1 MNASVDP
8 YILQQA
14 SCRAS
19 LLVASAGF
27 RSDDWDDLRQEM
39 ILDCL
44 RRSPKYDPSR
54 GDWQGF
60 VRGVV
65 RNHAAVLVTRRRRR
79 FRREVLAEDLSPEEM
94 KSGDDPLDFLANVA
108 EHEFAAALQMSI
120 DVERVMTGLPL
131 QLKALALL
139 LSKFS
144 VIEVCAKTGKSRSRV
159 YQMTRQLRDAFI
171 RAGFRARSPKKSA
184 VRCRSN
190 SRLEHD
196 AIFWAPPIEDAI
208 SRDRVRQ

>member
-27 RSDDWDDLRQEM
+27 RSDDWDDLQQEM
-39 ILDCL
+39 VLDCL

-79 FRREVLAEDLSPEEM
+79 ARREVLAEDLSHEEM
-94 KSGDDPLDFLANVA
+94 RGGDDPIDFLANLE
-108 EHEFAAALQMSI
+108 EHQFEAALQMSL
-120 DVERVMTGLPL
+120 DVERVLQALSP

-139 LSKFS
+139 LSELS
-144 VIEVCAKTGKSRSRV
+144 VIEVCARTGKSRSRV
-159 YQMTRQLRDAFI
+159 YQMTRQLRDAFV
-171 RAGFRARSPKKSA
+171 RAGFRARFPRKSTA
-184 VRCRSN
+184 RWRSN
-190 SRLEHD
+190 SRLESD
-196 AIFWAPPIEDAI
+196 ACWAPQIEDAVPG
-208 SRDRVRQ
+208 DPVQ

>member
-120 DVERVMTGLPL
+120 DVERVLQVLPPH
-131 QLKALALL
+131 LKALALL
-139 LSKFS
+139 LSELS
-144 VIEVCAKTGKSRSRV
+144 VIEVCARTGKSRSRV
-159 YQMTRQLRDAFI
+159 YQMTRQLRDAFVQ
-171 RAGFRARSPKKSA
+171 AGFRARFSRKSA
-184 VRCRSN
+184 ARCRSN
-190 SRLEHD
+190 SKLEYVAQMKD
-196 AIFWAPPIEDAI
+196 SVPG
-208 SRDRVRQ
+208 DRAWQ